1 MYING
6 DAMFMNLAFD
16 LYLYFLAA
24 ITRLSSEL
32 VLYDKK
38 MNTFQFRWRKYNMS
52 PRKYSGIKTGARA
65 FLIVSK
71 DIIITL
77 HLECA
82 LRRLHF
88 ARTVWNSNVHLSLP
102 LLTEFYRCWISH
114 RLMQKCN
121 GSHDMRKPVYA
132 ICEQQRRRS
141 ACASAQSDQRLCVR
155 CLDSIISV
163 LSIYEI
169 SSLYPPSV
177 AAQVGLRL
185 TWSKTP
191 KTCFLVTRLMEWWC
205 DSE

>member
-16 LYLYFLAA
+16 LYLYFLAV
-24 ITRLSSEL
+24 ITRPSSEP
-32 VLYDKK
+32 VLHDKK
-38 MNTFQFRWRKYNMS
+38 KNSFQFRWRKYNMS
-52 PRKYSGIKTGARA
+52 PRKYSGIKTRARA
-65 FLIVSK
+65 LLIVSK
-71 DIIITL
+71 DLIITH

-88 ARTVWNSNVHLSLP
+88 ARTVWNSNIYLSLP

-141 ACASAQSDQRLCVR
+141 ACASAQSDQRLCFR

-163 LSIYEI
+163 VSIYEI
-169 SSLYPPSV
+169 STLYLASV
-177 AAQVGLRL
+177 AAHVGLSL

-191 KTCFLVTRLMEWWC
+191 KTGFLLTRFMEWWC